1 MKVSLNWLR
10 RYVDITV
17 PLQELCD
24 KMVMSGFEVDGIDD
38 LSQTMDN
45 VVTGRIVRLE
55 KHPDAD
61 RLQICQLDVGGEEPV
76 QIVTGAD
83 NVFEGAMVPVA
94 LHDSH
99 LPNGAHIKK
108 GKLRGVASNGMLCS
122 GEELCLKEADYPGAE
137 VHGILILTQHKD
149 CPVGVDMREILGLN
163 DVIIDFSVTA
173 NRPDCQ
179 SVLGIAREVAVALK
193 APIRLPEPVYTPK
206 MGDIHDHIRVTVEDF
221 DLCPRYYGRVVT
233 NVRMGPSPE
242 WMQQCLKSAGMRPIS
257 NIVDITNFVMLET
270 GQPMHAFD
278 LRDVRGGQII
288 VRRAKDGET
297 MTTLDGKPHTLT
309 DEMLVIADAEEPSCI
324 AGVMGGLDSEIKDDT
339 TAIFFEAAKFRRDS
353 VRKTARALG
362 MRTESSARFEKG
374 VDILNVEYAMNRA
387 LQLIDELD
395 AGDIVEG
402 AIDVNAGLPEE
413 RVLTVTAGGINAL
426 LGLAI
431 PAETMAEI
439 LNRLHIRTTLNGE
452 TLTCAIPSFRDDIE
466 GRADLAEEVMRVYGY
481 DHIVGTPMRGEIVR
495 GTKLPDR
502 KAADRLKARLTAL
515 GLYEITTYSF
525 ISPKAADQLGLAAED
540 ERRQQVA
547 LLNPLG
553 EEYSVMRTQLTSS
566 MLTVLSTNYARKNPA
581 VRFFEIGKR
590 FVAKSL
596 PATEQ
601 PAELPVL
608 SLGLYGEGEDFYT
621 LKGLVEEVFVVFG
634 RTPEYERAAE
644 PYLHPGRQAAAVLD
658 GETIAVFGEL
668 HPDTA
673 ARYGLGER
681 AFVAEVHLEALYAAE
696 RKITYYKPLPR
707 FPAVERDL
715 ALLCDEELP
724 VAEIEKTIRS
734 SGGKNLESVALFDVY
749 RGTQILAGK
758 KSVAYSLTFRSAQGT
773 LTDQEIDGALQK
785 IFRNLKEKGCELRS

>member
-1 MKVSLNWLR
+1 MKVSLNWLK
-10 RYVDITV
+10 RYVDIRV

-24 KMVMSGFEVDGIDD
+24 KMVMSGFEVDGIED

-45 VVTGRIVRLE
+45 VVAGRIVKLE

-61 RLQICQLDVGGEEPV
+61 RLQVCQLDVGGAEPV

-83 NVFEGAMVPVA
+83 NVFEGALVPVA

-99 LPNGAHIKK
+99 LPNGVHIKK
-108 GKLRGVASNGMLCS
+108 GKLRGVPSNGMLCS

-137 VHGILILTQHKD
+137 VHGILILKD
-149 CPVGVDMREILGLN
+149 EAPVGTDMRQVLGLD

-193 APIRLPEPVYTPK
+193 EPIRLPEPSFTPK
-206 MGDIHDHIRVTVEDF
+206 GGDVREHIRVQVEDF

-242 WMQQCLKSAGMRPIS
+242 WMQRCLKSAGMRPIS

-288 VRRAKDGET
+288 VRRAREGER

-309 DEMLVIADAEEPSCI
+309 GEMLVIADAQEPSCI

-339 TAIFFEAAKFRRDS
+339 TAIFFESAKFRRDS

-374 VDILNVEYAMNRA
+374 VDIMNVEYAMNRA
-387 LQLIDELD
+387 LQLIEELD
-395 AGDIVEG
+395 AGDIVDG
-402 AIDVNAGLPEE
+402 IIDVNNGLPEE
-413 RVLTVTAGGINAL
+413 RVLTVTAEGINAL
-426 LGLAI
+426 LGLEI
-431 PAETMAEI
+431 PAGTMAEI
-439 LNRLHIRTTLNGE
+439 LNRLHIRTTLDGGV
-452 TLTCAIPSFRDDIE
+452 LTCTIPSFRDDIE

-481 DHIVGTPMRGEIVR
+481 GHIVGTPMRGEIVR
-495 GTKLPDR
+495 GRKLPDR
-502 KAADRLKARLTAL
+502 IAVDRLKGRLTAQ

-525 ISPKAADQLGLAAED
+525 ISPKAADQLGLVPED
-540 ERRQQVA
+540 ERRRQVP

-566 MLTVLSTNYARKNPA
+566 MLTVLATNYSRKIPA
-581 VRFFEIGKR
+581 ARFFEVSKR
-590 FVAKSL
+590 FIADSL
-596 PATEQ
+596 PVDKQ
-601 PAELPVL
+601 PEELPAL
-608 SLGLYGEGEDFYT
+608 SIGLYGEGEDFFT
-621 LKGLVEEVFVVFG
+621 LKGLVEEAFAAFG
-634 RTPEYERAAE
+634 VTPEYERSAE
-644 PYLHPGRQAAAVLD
+644 PYLHPGRQAAAKLD
-658 GETIAVFGEL
+658 GEAVAVFGEL

-673 ARYGLGER
+673 QRYGLGVR
-681 AFVAEVHLEALYAAE
+681 AYVAEVHLEKLYAV
-696 RKITYYKPLPR
+696 RQPVTYYQPLPR

-715 ALLCDEELP
+715 ALLCDEEMP
-724 VAEIEKTIRS
+724 VAEIEKTIRDHA
-734 SGGKNLESVALFDVY
+734 GRYLESVTLFDVY
-749 RGTQILAGK
+749 QGAQIEAGK
-758 KSVAYSLTFRSAQGT
+758 KSVAYALSFRSPQGT
-773 LTDQEIDGALQK
+773 LTDAEIDGALQK
-785 IFRNLKEKGCELRS
+785 IFKNLNEKGCILRS

>member
-1 MKVSLNWLR
+1 MKVSLNWLK
-10 RYVDITV
+10 RYVDIRV

-24 KMVMSGFEVDGIDD
+24 KMVMSGFEVDGIED

-45 VVTGRIVRLE
+45 VVAGRIVKLE

-61 RLQICQLDVGGEEPV
+61 RLQICQLDVGGAAPV

-83 NVFEGAMVPVA
+83 NVFEGALVPVA

-137 VHGILILTQHKD
+137 VHGILILRD
-149 CPVGVDMREILGLN
+149 EASVGTDMREVLGLN

-193 APIRLPEPVYTPK
+193 EPLRMPEPSYTAQG
-206 MGDIHDHIRVTVEDF
+206 GDIHDHIAVRVEDF

-233 NVRMGPSPE
+233 NVRMGPSPQ

-278 LRDVRGGQII
+278 LRDVRGAQII
-288 VRRAKDGET
+288 VRRAKEGEQ

-309 DEMLVIADAEEPSCI
+309 GEMLVIADAEEPSCI

-339 TAIFFEAAKFRRDS
+339 TAIFFESAKFRRDS

-374 VDILNVEYAMNRA
+374 VDIRNTEYAMNRA
-387 LQLIDELD
+387 LQLIEELD
-395 AGDIVEG
+395 AGDIVDG
-402 AIDVNAGLPEE
+402 AIDVNDGLPQE
-413 RVLTVTAGGINAL
+413 RVLTVTAESINAL
-426 LGLAI
+426 LGLQI

-439 LNRLHIRTTLNGE
+439 LNRLQIRTTLEGG
-452 TLTCAIPSFRDDIE
+452 TLTCAVPSFRDDIE

-495 GTKLPDR
+495 GRKLPDR
-502 KAADRLKARLTAL
+502 LAGDRLKKRLTAQ

-525 ISPKAADQLGLAAED
+525 ISPKAADLLGLAAGD
-540 ERRQQVA
+540 ERRRQIA

-566 MLTVLSTNYARKNPA
+566 MLTVLATNYSRKIPA
-581 VRFFEIGKR
+581 VRFFELGKR
-590 FVAKSL
+590 FIADSL
-596 PATEQ
+596 PLDKQ

-608 SLGLYGEGEDFYT
+608 CIGLYGEGEDFFT
-621 LKGLVEEVFVVFG
+621 LKGLVEETFAAFG
-634 RTPEYERAAE
+634 VTPEYERAAE
-644 PYLHPGRQAAAVLD
+644 PYLHPGRQAAAKVD
-658 GETIAVFGEL
+658 GQALAVFGEL

-673 ARYGLGER
+673 ERYGIGAR
-681 AFVAEVHLEALYAAE
+681 AYVAEVHLEALYAA
-696 RKITYYKPLPR
+696 KQPIPHYQPLPR

-715 ALLCDEELP
+715 ALLCDEEMP
-724 VAEIEKTIRS
+724 VAEIEKTIR
-734 SGGKNLESVALFDVY
+734 GHAGRYLESVTLFDVY
-749 RGTQILAGK
+749 QGAQIEAGK
-758 KSVAYSLTFRSAQGT
+758 KSVAYALTFRSPQGT
-773 LTDQEIDGALQK
+773 LTDQEIDAALQK
-785 IFRNLKEKGCELRS
+785 IFKNLGEKGCILRA